1 MFLKIPFF
9 RYDLPPSPAAKVL
22 TNSEIEDMDKSDAIT
37 NDVENTLN
45 GDITHEINNIEDEI
59 ENNDEI
65 YVADGI
71 SDIKTVH
78 EEVTI
83 ENSASTT
90 LLNSRTR
97 QAKS

>member
-22 TNSEIEDMDKSDAIT
+22 TNSEIGDMDKSDAIT
-37 NDVENTLN
+37 NDVERNFN
-45 GDITHEINNIEDEI
+45 GDITHEINKIEDRI
-59 ENNDEI
+59 ENNDEKH
-65 YVADGI
+65 VVDGM
-71 SDIKTVH
+71 SDIKTVN

-97 QAKS
+97 QAKF